1 MSRTNNCRTVMYTL
15 PQIYMCKVWKL
26 SLVVVVQKLY
36 VGLGV
41 YNPGVPYLPTR
52 RLKMLPD
59 NKHVLLCKILSTR
72 GSCVLVAFP
81 FQCCAL
87 LTFNWATGGNGALK
101 NLKPRWPPASFFN
114 HRPRG
119 LLTHKQATSQCWF
132 LQATWEPASLW
143 PKGFFCDA
151 SSWAWLPDLLG
162 TK

>member
-41 YNPGVPYLPTR
+41 YNQS
-52 RLKMLPD
+52 
-59 NKHVLLCKILSTR
+59 VLIFQQEGWKCCQITSLHCSLCKILSTR
-72 GSCVLVAFP
+72 LLRTCCFP

-87 LTFNWATGGNGALK
+87 LTFAERLEGKWGSQK

-114 HRPRG
+114 HRPVVCW
-119 LLTHKQATSQCWF
+119 LHKQATSQCWF
-132 LQATWEPASLW
+132 LQATWEPASFW
-143 PKGFFCDA
+143 PGFFWVV
-151 SSWAWLPDLLG
+151 SWAWLPDLLG
-162 TK
+162 TT